1 MPISQLTYDRKIILE
16 KEHKELEDKLNALKD
31 TNIEDIWMSDLVEL
45 EKAWELHRNNIII
58 EYDNDLKGIVEFN
71 AIKKKKK

>member
-16 KEHKELEDKLNALKD
+16 KEHKELEDKLNALKN
-31 TNIEDIWMSDLVEL
+31 TNIEDIWMNDLVEL
-45 EKAWELHRNNIII
+45 EKAWEAHRDGILV
-58 EYDNDLKGIVEFN
+58 EYDNDLKGIVETK